1 MSVNAE
7 SNSETSSATGAAAGK
22 DLVVLSSVAVASG
35 ADAPSA
41 PAKATPAVAEVGRDV
56 EVAKSPDVAAAPV
69 GPGDPLEDALAALDR
84 KDYAT
89 AQRLFEA
96 LGRKGTAAGIQ
107 DALAALERKD
117 YASANRLFEALG
129 QIGGASAPAKV
140 SAQAMSAQPKLAAPA
155 RGAEADKVE
164 PPPKLEF
171 IPRVEAAYRGPR
183 APAGTPKRRSLAPAL
198 MGTGLVLL
206 LLACAAAFY
215 SPRIQSMVARYSG
228 PLKPTLALAKSEAS
242 AGLTSAAGALE
253 SIAGPS
259 RQEEEQRAAQRDL
272 SAALTQVNIRLDQI
286 EHEYTARLDKLGER
300 IDQDPAYRV
309 PDIVQRLDRL
319 EQKTAASAGSGVESA
334 DVAARLERL
343 EKKAAAAP
351 APAVEFAE
359 ITARLD
365 KLERRAAI
373 AVAPS
378 ELTAVTTRLD
388 KLEKRLSVASAG
400 SPLPLPQGAPRPG
413 TLIARA
419 DAAPPNDIPKPIE
432 NPKPLLRG
440 FNLEDVRDGVAI
452 IDTREGPQQ
461 VGPGDLLPGAGR
473 VLRIER
479 RNGEWFVVTSLG
491 VIASDPGA
499 Y

>member
-1 MSVNAE
+1 MNANAE
-7 SNSETSSATGAAAGK
+7 PNSETPSATGAAGGK
-22 DLVVLSSVAVASG
+22 DLVVVPPVP
-35 ADAPSA
+35 DAPGSDA
-41 PAKATPAVAEVGRDV
+41 SPTPKGETGRTL
-56 EVAKSPDVAAAPV
+56 EVATSPEVATALTAAA
-69 GPGDPLEDALAALDR
+69 GDPLEDALAALDR

-129 QIGGASAPAKV
+129 QIGGGAPAKASAPAI
-140 SAQAMSAQPKLAAPA
+140 PAPA
-155 RGAEADKVE
+155 ASARAADAEKA

-171 IPRVEAAYRGPR
+171 IPRVEAAYARTRPT
-183 APAGTPKRRSLAPAL
+183 AEAPKRRSLAPAV

-206 LLACAAAFY
+206 LLAGGAAFY
-215 SPRIQSMVARYSG
+215 SPRLQSTLARYSG
-228 PLKPTLALAKSEAS
+228 PLKPTLVLAKSEAS
-242 AGLTSAAGALE
+242 AGLSSAAGALE
-253 SIAGPS
+253 SITGPN
-259 RQEEEQRAAQRDL
+259 REAEAQRAAQRDL

-286 EHEYTARLDKLGER
+286 EHDYAERLDKLGER
-300 IDQDPAYRV
+300 IDQDAAYRV

-319 EQKTAASAGSGVESA
+319 EQKMAASVGSGGESA

-343 EKKAAAAP
+343 EKKTAAAP
-351 APAVEFAE
+351 APATEFAE

-388 KLEKRLSVASAG
+388 KLEKRLSAASAG
-400 SPLPLPQGAPRPG
+400 AFLPAPQGAPRPG

-419 DAAPPNDIPKPIE
+419 DAAPPNDIPKPME
-432 NPKPLLRG
+432 NPRPLLRG

-452 IDTREGPQQ
+452 VDTREGPQQ

-479 RNGEWFVVTSLG
+479 RNGDWFVVTSLG

-499 Y
+499 F